1 VKNLNI
7 VVIVLFAATLS
18 LGALALIHEEDRV
31 DSSKVEADDSVKGN
45 FSVTESG
52 VRYTVHPD
60 QLISGCSGMDCIP
73 SIDDPKFVPASES
86 GWLGESDLVIGLERN
101 GTAKTYPLRILN
113 LHEIVND
120 EISGEP
126 VAVTYCPLCRSG
138 LAYSRE
144 VGNQTLEF
152 GVSGKLYN
160 ANLVM
165 YDRQTE
171 TYWSQLQGEAVVG
184 PLVPERLELVSS
196 QITEWEKWRKK
207 HPETEVLSRETGM
220 YPASAYG
227 SSPYTGYESSESVG
241 FGVGEVDDR
250 LPSKELVYGVAIGGE
265 SKAYTEEKIRQ
276 EDLIQDTVGGVPVL
290 LLEDQETGG
299 VKAFVRR
306 TGNRTLE
313 FSLEGDTLV
322 DQEGTRWSFDGEES
336 SGDQELDEIGTHGIY
351 WFAWSKF
358 HPGTEVYR

>member
-1 VKNLNI
+1 
-7 VVIVLFAATLS
+7 
-18 LGALALIHEEDRV
+18 
-31 DSSKVEADDSVKGN
+31 
-45 FSVTESG
+45 
-52 VRYTVHPD
+52 
-60 QLISGCSGMDCIP
+60 MDCIP
-73 SIDDPKFVPASES
+73 SVDNPEFVSTSES
-86 GWLGESDLVIGLERN
+86 GWLEDDDLVIGLERN
-101 GTAKTYPLRILN
+101 GTAKAYPLRILN

-196 QITEWEKWRKK
+196 QITAWEKWREEY
-207 HPETEVLSRETGM
+207 PATEVLSRETGM
-220 YPASAYG
+220 YPSSAYG
-227 SSPYTGYESSESVG
+227 SSPYTGYESRESVG

-265 SKAYTEEKIRQ
+265 SRAYTEVKIRQ
-276 EDLIQDTVGGVPVL
+276 EDLIQDIVGGIPVVL
-290 LLEDQETGG
+290 VEDQASGG
-299 VKAFVRR
+299 VRAFLRKS
-306 TGNRTLE
+306 GNRTLE
-313 FSLEGDTLV
+313 FTLEDGRMTDQDGDIWTF
-322 DQEGTRWSFDGEES
+322 SGENP
-336 SGDQELDEIGTHGIY
+336 SGGEKLREIGTHGIY

-358 HPGTEVYR
+358 HPETSVYGVK